1 MSIKDDSGISL
12 AELLVVIALMGVIT
26 VIAVP
31 AIVGQMSHLRLTSS
45 VRDISTELNAARL
58 KAISNNTMYRVQF
71 TLSSSVADT
80 YRLYVYDASA
90 DSWSAETSRTTR
102 SLEGGINI
110 STPSADFNVDFRP
123 NGSSTGA
130 SICVDNTGT
139 SGDRM
144 EVTAQ
149 TSTGMIT
156 ITTGC

>member
-1 MSIKDDSGISL
+1 MSIRDESGITL

-71 TLSSSVADT
+71 TLSSSAADT
-80 YRLYVYDASA
+80 YRLYIYDASA
-90 DSWSAETSRTTR
+90 DSWSVDPARTTR
-102 SLEGGINI
+102 SLESGINI
-110 STPSADFNVDFRP
+110 SSPAVNFDVDFRP

-144 EVTAQ
+144 QVTAQ

>member
-58 KAISNNTMYRVQF
+58 KAISRVQF
-71 TLSSSVADT
+71 TLNSGAADT
-80 YRLYVYDASA
+80 YRLYVYDATL